1 MDACIH
7 AAKLNASTGC
17 RQIFPVFDAGSIS
30 ASKVFQVSATIVAKQ
45 KLYSHK
51 CRQTECKYWMQYCP
65 WVLDAASFPTFKVLQ
80 EDNTTQVGIK

>member
-17 RQIFPVFDAGSIS
+17 RQILPVLDAASIS

-45 KLYSHK
+45 KL
-51 CRQTECKYWMQYCP
+51 
-65 WVLDAASFPTFKVLQ
+65 
-80 EDNTTQVGIK
+80 